1 MEIGVVVHGPGIVDS
16 GWAKKII
23 DILSNFGNVR
33 CRLGGTMGRT
43 AVIDAGLEDVID
55 ISLKL
60 LPSQSLE
67 LFNREHVDV
76 IFLLNYGKSAET
88 GRVFGY
94 KVFSHYFKQL
104 SNEDYL
110 ATNHKSLYES
120 RIPVIQIE
128 RPGEEDGSIIS
139 WNVALNEQLEKS
151 KKSKRAK
158 LGLGKKNM
166 VDSLTFNFEELFDG
180 LRAALDLTEITP
192 QEIVSQYFSN
202 SQESE
207 DDREIENLLRSYDD
221 YANSQYTYRKIHG
234 VSPGE
239 NIFINGIVVGTS
251 NAESIVIIARNGL
264 IVDIVNGTIKY
275 HGLEKLGPVDLERII
290 VKTGLLRKSDDV
302 APRILSK
309 DDIALSDTERIK
321 YSEDLSDDDNSFKAA
336 YVDHAAYDIY
346 KFKDFDLVVTVG
358 DDTSLVASDILYRFN
373 IPIIG
378 ITDGDLDKVVEKGF
392 VNEKSSFI
400 EVASGFD
407 DIVGQYI
414 HEELFMS
421 KDTLEV
427 PFDEESISAE
437 EYKSIMFKVFK
448 ASVIE
453 KITEIVPSFIEKDSE
468 HNIINSY
475 HEVADENPELVEGLD
490 EFIDGFEYE
499 VYEEPE
505 EVYFDEEYDD
515 SVDGIYDDEFDD
527 EFDDDS
533 FEEIY
538 DEDLDSPVE
547 EVYLDH
553 DAEDLSDEELEE
565 IIAEHLSGDEMIAKQ
580 MANSEITV
588 EHEPNDYGEVY
599 LDEGDSVIY
608 DDYPDEEIIVDH
620 SSVEEIYVEHDVD
633 DVIYEDVPVE
643 EVYVDHD
650 VDDVILDDSIDGSAD
665 NSADTSV
672 GQDLSNS
679 EEENLEDADGWEEY
693 IEEEF
698 GDSSDESEELDKL
711 NESDK

>member
-221 YANSQYTYRKIHG
+221 YGTSQYTYRKIHG

-251 NAESIVIIARNGL
+251 NAEFIVIIARNGL

-302 APRILSK
+302 TPRILSK

-321 YSEDLSDDDNSFKAA
+321 YSEELSDDANSFKAA

-538 DEDLDSPVE
+538 DKDLDSPVE

-643 EVYVDHD
+643 EVYVEHD
-650 VDDVILDDSIDGSAD
+650 VDDVSLDDSIDGSAD
-665 NSADTSV
+665 GSV
-672 GQDLSNS
+672 GQELVDSKEDL
-679 EEENLEDADGWEEY
+679 EEADGWEEY

>member
-16 GWAKKII
+16 GWAKRII

-221 YANSQYTYRKIHG
+221 YGTSQYTYRKIHG

-251 NAESIVIIARNGL
+251 NAESIVLIARNGL

-453 KITEIVPSFIEKDSE
+453 KITEIVPSFVEKDSE

-490 EFIDGFEYE
+490 EFIDGFEYD

-505 EVYFDEEYDD
+505 EVYFDEGYDD

-643 EVYVDHD
+643 EVYVEHD
-650 VDDVILDDSIDGSAD
+650 VDDVILDDSIDSSAD

-679 EEENLEDADGWEEY
+679 EEDNLEDADGWEEY

>member
-1 MEIGVVVHGPGIVDS
+1 M
-16 GWAKKII
+16 
-23 DILSNFGNVR
+23 
-33 CRLGGTMGRT
+33 
-43 AVIDAGLEDVID
+43 
-55 ISLKL
+55 
-60 LPSQSLE
+60 
-67 LFNREHVDV
+67 
-76 IFLLNYGKSAET
+76 
-88 GRVFGY
+88 
-94 KVFSHYFKQL
+94 
-104 SNEDYL
+104 
-110 ATNHKSLYES
+110 
-120 RIPVIQIE
+120 
-128 RPGEEDGSIIS
+128 
-139 WNVALNEQLEKS
+139 
-151 KKSKRAK
+151 
-158 LGLGKKNM
+158 
-166 VDSLTFNFEELFDG
+166 
-180 LRAALDLTEITP
+180 
-192 QEIVSQYFSN
+192 
-202 SQESE
+202 
-207 DDREIENLLRSYDD
+207 
-221 YANSQYTYRKIHG
+221 
-234 VSPGE
+234 
-239 NIFINGIVVGTS
+239 
-251 NAESIVIIARNGL
+251 
-264 IVDIVNGTIKY
+264 
-275 HGLEKLGPVDLERII
+275 
-290 VKTGLLRKSDDV
+290 
-302 APRILSK
+302 
-309 DDIALSDTERIK
+309 
-321 YSEDLSDDDNSFKAA
+321 
-336 YVDHAAYDIY
+336 
-346 KFKDFDLVVTVG
+346 
-358 DDTSLVASDILYRFN
+358 
-373 IPIIG
+373 
-378 ITDGDLDKVVEKGF
+378 
-392 VNEKSSFI
+392 
-400 EVASGFD
+400 ASGFD

-468 HNIINSY
+468 YNIINSY

-553 DAEDLSDEELEE
+553 DAENLSDEELEE

-633 DVIYEDVPVE
+633 SSVEEIYVEHDVDDVIYEDVPVE
-643 EVYVDHD
+643 EVYVEHD
-650 VDDVILDDSIDGSAD
+650 VDDVSLDDSIDGSAD
-665 NSADTSV
+665 GSV
-672 GQDLSNS
+672 GQELVDSKEDL
-679 EEENLEDADGWEEY
+679 EEADGWEEY

-698 GDSSDESEELDKL
+698 SDSSDESEELDKL